1 MQMGRAGFEPALL
14 HQELG
19 PKPSAYAS
27 FATCPCLFLLMEE
40 DMNNVLLYCKPL
52 SFKEKR
58 LIFGM
63 RAISG
68 IIYTIFQD
76 FLSIRKLSDG

>member
-1 MQMGRAGFEPALL
+1 MGRAGFEPALL

-27 FATCPCLFLLMEE
+27 FATCPCLFLRMEE

-58 LIFGM
+58 LVLGM
-63 RAISG
+63 RAISV
-68 IIYTIFQD
+68 IIYTIFQV
-76 FLSIRKLSDG
+76 FLSIGKLL